1 MEDTAFAMIPHK
13 DKRHF
18 GGEDAF
24 AIDTMAQYVL
34 LVVADGIGGWKSKYG
49 YSAGKFTHSLVAE
62 INKLFISG
70 IQDPETLVE
79 EAIENINIPGACTMI
94 MVIINKLTNIAYVYQ
109 VGDAD
114 YLLLSGEGKIKSRGT
129 PLYRSPKKPVYGAM
143 GLNSPFRIA
152 REHMTLEVNIDQAVT
167 NRLDIEEGDTLILA
181 SDGLWDNLFIPEIA
195 LSIKGD
201 ELTPA
206 TDLDA
211 ESIRDIL
218 VDKVTRRLYND
229 PPADPGYKAWD
240 RMPTPYSKERQS
252 IEFDYP
258 DSPKIDDT
266 TFIVCQM
273 S

>member
-13 DKRHF
+13 DKRYF

-62 INKLFISG
+62 ISDLFLSG

-79 EAIENINIPGACTMI
+79 EAIQNINIPGACTMI
-94 MVIINKLTNIAYVYQ
+94 MVVINKFNNVAYSYQ

-129 PLYRSPKKPVYGAM
+129 PLFRAPKKPVYGAL

-152 REHMTLEVNIDQAVT
+152 REHMTLEVDIDEAVT
-167 NRLDIEEGDTLILA
+167 KKLEIEEGDTLILA
-181 SDGLWDNLFIPEIA
+181 SDGLWDNLFIHEII
-195 LSIKGD
+195 SCVEGD
-201 ELTPA
+201 DA
-206 TDLDA
+206 DLDA
-211 ESIRDIL
+211 ESIRDTL
-218 VDKVTRRLYND
+218 VDRVTRKLYND
-229 PPADPGYKAWD
+229 PPADPGYKARD
-240 RMPTPYSKERQS
+240 KMPTPYSNERQS

-258 DSPKIDDT
+258 DGPKIDDT

>member
-1 MEDTAFAMIPHK
+1 MDTAFAMIPHK
-13 DKRHF
+13 DKRYF

-62 INKLFISG
+62 ISELFLSG

-79 EAIENINIPGACTMI
+79 EAIKNINIPGACTMV
-94 MVIINKLTNIAYVYQ
+94 MVIINKLTNIAYAYQ

-129 PLYRSPKKPVYGAM
+129 PLFRAPKKPVYGAL

-152 REHMTLEVNIDQAVT
+152 REHMTLEVDIDEAV
-167 NRLDIEEGDTLILA
+167 NKKLEIEEGDTLILA
-181 SDGLWDNLFIPEIA
+181 SDGLWDNLFIHEIISCVESDDA
-195 LSIKGD
+195 
-201 ELTPA
+201 
-206 TDLDA
+206 DLDA
-211 ESIRDIL
+211 ESIRDTL
-218 VDKVTRRLYND
+218 VDSVTRKLYND

-240 RMPTPYSKERQS
+240 KMPTPYSNERQS

-258 DSPKIDDT
+258 DGPKVDDT

>member
-1 MEDTAFAMIPHK
+1 M
-13 DKRHF
+13 
-18 GGEDAF
+18 
-24 AIDTMAQYVL
+24 
-34 LVVADGIGGWKSKYG
+34 VV
-49 YSAGKFTHSLVAE
+49 
-62 INKLFISG
+62 INKF
-70 IQDPETLVE
+70 
-79 EAIENINIPGACTMI
+79 
-94 MVIINKLTNIAYVYQ
+94 TNIAYTYQ

-114 YLLLSGEGKIKSRGT
+114 YILLSSEGKIKSRGT
-129 PLYRSPKKPVYGAM
+129 PLYRSPKKPVYGAL
-143 GLNSPFRIA
+143 GLNSPFRIS
-152 REHMTLEVNIDQAVT
+152 RKHMTLEVDIDEAVT
-167 NRLDIEEGDTLILA
+167 KRLDMDEDDTLILA

-229 PPADPGYKAWD
+229 PPADPGYKAGD
-240 RMPTPYSKERQS
+240 RMPTPYSKERQVIDS
-252 IEFDYP
+252 DYP

>member
-1 MEDTAFAMIPHK
+1 MGDTAFAMIPHK
-13 DKRHF
+13 DKRYF

-24 AIDTMAQYVL
+24 AIDTMAQYIL

-62 INKLFISG
+62 INNLFLSG

-79 EAIENINIPGACTMI
+79 EAIQNINTPGACTMI
-94 MVIINKLTNIAYVYQ
+94 IVIINKLTNIGYAYQ

-114 YLLLSGEGKIKSRGT
+114 YILLSVDGKIKSRGT
-129 PLYRSPKKPVYGAM
+129 PLYGDSKKPVYGAL

-152 REHMTLEVNIDQAVT
+152 RKHMTLEVNIDEAVT
-167 NRLDIEEGDTLILA
+167 KRLDIEEGDTLILG
-181 SDGLWDNLFIPEIA
+181 SDGLWDNLFTKEII
-195 LSIKGD
+195 SFID
-201 ELTPA
+201 DTY
-206 TDLDA
+206 LDV
-211 ESIRDIL
+211 ESIRDTL
-218 VDKVTRRLYND
+218 VDSITRKLYND

-240 RMPTPYSKERQS
+240 RMPTPYSKERQN

-266 TFIVCQM
+266 TFVVYQM

>member
-13 DKRHF
+13 DKRYF

-62 INKLFISG
+62 ISDLFLSG

-79 EAIENINIPGACTMI
+79 EAIQNINIPGACTMI
-94 MVIINKLTNIAYVYQ
+94 MVVINKFNNVAYSYQ

-129 PLYRSPKKPVYGAM
+129 PLFRAPKKPVYGAL

-152 REHMTLEVNIDQAVT
+152 REHMTLEVDIDEAVT
-167 NRLDIEEGDTLILA
+167 KKLEIEEGDTLILA
-181 SDGLWDNLFIPEIA
+181 SDGLWDNLFIHEII
-195 LSIKGD
+195 SCVEGD
-201 ELTPA
+201 DA
-206 TDLDA
+206 DLDA
-211 ESIRDIL
+211 ESIRDTL
-218 VDKVTRRLYND
+218 VDRVTQKLYND
-229 PPADPGYKAWD
+229 PPADPGYKARD
-240 RMPTPYSKERQS
+240 KMPTPYSNERQS

-258 DSPKIDDT
+258 DGPKIDDT

>member
-1 MEDTAFAMIPHK
+1 MAQETAFAMIPHK

-24 AIDTMAQYVL
+24 AIDKKGPYLL

-49 YSAGKFTHSLVAE
+49 YSAGKFTHALVSE
-62 INKLFISG
+62 INDFFLSG

-79 EAIENINIPGACTMI
+79 EAIQNINIPGACTMI
-94 MVIINKLTNIAYVYQ
+94 MVVINKFNNVAYSYQ

-129 PLYRSPKKPVYGAM
+129 PLFRAPKKPVYGAL

-152 REHMTLEVNIDQAVT
+152 REHMTLEVDIDEAVT
-167 NRLDIEEGDTLILA
+167 KKLEIEEGDTLILA
-181 SDGLWDNLFIPEIA
+181 SDGLWDNLFIHEII
-195 LSIKGD
+195 SCVEGD
-201 ELTPA
+201 DA
-206 TDLDA
+206 DLDA
-211 ESIRDIL
+211 ESIRDTL
-218 VDKVTRRLYND
+218 VDRVTQKLYND
-229 PPADPGYKAWD
+229 PPADPGYKARD
-240 RMPTPYSKERQS
+240 KMPTPYSNERQS

-258 DSPKIDDT
+258 DGPKIDDT

>member
-13 DKRHF
+13 DKRYF

-62 INKLFISG
+62 ISDLFLSG

-79 EAIENINIPGACTMI
+79 EAIQNINIPAACTMI
-94 MVIINKLTNIAYVYQ
+94 MVVINKFNNVAYSYQ

-129 PLYRSPKKPVYGAM
+129 PLFRAPKKPVYGAL

-152 REHMTLEVNIDQAVT
+152 REHMTLEVDIDEAVT
-167 NRLDIEEGDTLILA
+167 KKLEIEEGDTLILA
-181 SDGLWDNLFIPEIA
+181 SDGLWDNLFIHEII
-195 LSIKGD
+195 SCVEGD
-201 ELTPA
+201 DA
-206 TDLDA
+206 DLDA
-211 ESIRDIL
+211 ESIRDTL
-218 VDKVTRRLYND
+218 VDRVTRKLYND
-229 PPADPGYKAWD
+229 PPADPGYKARD
-240 RMPTPYSKERQS
+240 KMPTPYSNERQS

-258 DSPKIDDT
+258 DGPKIDDT